1 MILIN
6 DKGRILKHSK
16 SHLLD
21 ENIEF
26 LKIENAFELN
36 DNECCYDNW
45 KEFLKNPET

>member
-1 MILIN
+1 MMLTN
-6 DKGRILKHSK
+6 DKEKILRHSK

-36 DNECCYDNW
+36 ENEC
-45 KEFLKNPET
+45 